1 MTRPIQIRISSQR
14 KVSAFRARQRDE
26 DAAAARDADRARERQ
41 AELEVADI
49 ETTAWEDAAARLLDE
64 GRDLFGS
71 NTAARQE
78 MDQILD
84 ARKRAEWLR
93 PTKADQL
100 ARYSDITSKEA
111 LRQAVGEVAPM
122 HILISIVPLQ
132 FVTLIDMNPTVPVL
146 IAAAYVGFWVW
157 FRWRKILD
165 LAGACSRHERFLPGI
180 MGGRGRPD
188 PCFGNS
194 NRWRIG
200 GG

>member
-165 LAGACSRHERFLPGI
+165 LAGGV
-180 MGGRGRPD
+180 
-188 PCFGNS
+188 
-194 NRWRIG
+194 
-200 GG
+200 